1 MTPARMGTRLR
12 ELRAAHAADA
22 QRELTD
28 EILRELTRARI
39 AYTDYTEEDE
49 RLRLE
54 RKKADA
60 EAELVWKIDRSFQGL
75 NEG

>member
-1 MTPARMGTRLR
+1 MGTRLR

>member
-1 MTPARMGTRLR
+1 MGTRLR

-28 EILRELTRARI
+28 EILLELTRARI
-39 AYTDYTEEDE
+39 AHTDYTEEDE